1 MQNFTLFRQI
11 LSAAIMV
18 IIPFTVSAQETKKE
32 VHVKIVE
39 NGVVKKDTVYTY
51 TGEFTEAEHFEQ
63 MAEHRARMAEHRSQ
77 MAEHRSQMARHQGDS
92 NHRQMMEKN
101 VYVTTDSTGDEF
113 EWVERGDKHM
123 YFMSDS
129 ADKDFNWV
137 EGDPQHKEVKVI
149 VHDGRGR
156 GPAHDVEE
164 IWIGEPGSGRPCRTI
179 IIHDGD
185 CPGKNME
192 KEVTVIVT
200 DENGESDT
208 VVSQGN
214 KKHGKKPAQVNRKV
228 VKSDGG
234 KKVMIIETTIESE
247 SEEK

>member
-11 LSAAIMV
+11 LTAAIMV
-18 IIPFTVSAQETKKE
+18 LIPFTVSAQETKKE

-92 NHRQMMEKN
+92 NHRQMKEKY
-101 VYVTTDSTGDEF
+101 VYVTTDTTGDEF
-113 EWVERGDKHM
+113 E
-123 YFMSDS
+123 
-129 ADKDFNWV
+129 WV

-200 DENGESDT
+200 DENGDSDT

-214 KKHGKKPAQVNRKV
+214 KKPGEKPAQVKRKV

-234 KKVMIIETTIESE
+234 KKVTIIETTIDSDTED
-247 SEEK
+247 K